1 MDSSFVE
8 WAYFK
13 SIVGN
18 FEGLI
23 QYYFSSMAYLAP
35 WLRQAGVGMLY
46 SLGLAWSAF
55 CMIKAPVDRLLTA
68 LGVIGMV
75 FLSGFLCSPT
85 TDTKN
90 LGSAS
95 GTELSV
101 GAYYS
106 FFLAGS
112 MTQVFQDVV
121 TASWKSSIS
130 EANGGGGPT
139 KDAIAMAFN
148 DKSAQFAEK
157 FLKGEGKE
165 AVKDYMQL
173 CGSEAL
179 KQATTPKQKAMLRSI
194 GVGANTLGMDAM
206 DTTTMVQLAEKTAN
220 RNPDWLTLIGMSM
233 GGQGGGANSWFL
245 ARQEAKQVDSQR
257 TEGEEFL
264 KKLPPANSKIDGTKG
279 YRIPTKDYYKT
290 VLSDSGDATIS
301 NTDSFKKLSGSSGPF
316 QEMLPKGATTTTAGS
331 EEDYVFYPKNCYDLY
346 KVASETMSS
355 LRQGSKG
362 VPGYE
367 KLDLTGA
374 YASLSTSNKVRR
386 GINDQITAELKE
398 MGIDKTVDSSVVE
411 SLGDS
416 IYDASTK
423 ISNVF
428 DKWMLE
434 YGIPTTIST
443 MAMIVAILLIVFP
456 VFALV
461 AVLFGPKVLI
471 SYFKLMAFPFLVVF
485 INNLLLSLSAN
496 LIAFNKG
503 YAVITETVNPGGV
516 DVASSI
522 SAMSAETIIYA
533 SICVC
538 EIAIAKFILWDDVR
552 AVTSFNPAAAGKAA
566 AGRGASMI
574 GSAISLVAGVFGRG
588 ARMAKAAE
596 GAKQAKGMS
605 HAISNINRQV
615 TQIAGGGKRSQNNSS
630 PPQGAGG
637 GSGGNGANGA
647 NGGSSGGNNGGTP
660 GSGGNSPLGGG
671 NSLNPP
677 PSEPK
682 N

>member
-1 MDSSFVE
+1 MDKDFAE
-8 WAYFK
+8 WMYLK
-13 SIVGN
+13 LIVGD
-18 FEGLI
+18 FDVLT

-35 WLRQAGVGMLY
+35 WMRQAGVGLLY
-46 SLGLAWSAF
+46 SLGLMWAAF
-55 CMIKAPVDRLLTA
+55 TMIKAPTDRLLSA
-68 LGVIGMV
+68 VGVFGMT
-75 FLSGFLCSPT
+75 FLAGFLCSPT

-95 GTELSV
+95 GTELSI

-106 FFLAGS
+106 YFFAGS
-112 MTQVFQDVV
+112 MTQVFQDVLA
-121 TASWKSSIS
+121 ASWKNSIS
-130 EANGGGGPT
+130 EANGGGGPN

-148 DKSAQFAEK
+148 DKSAEFAEK
-157 FLKGEGKE
+157 FIKGEGKE

-179 KQATTPKQKAMLRSI
+179 KQATTPKQKVMLRSI

-220 RNPDWLTLIGMSM
+220 RNPDYLTLIGMSM
-233 GGQGGGANSWFL
+233 AGYGGASSWFV

-264 KKLPPANSKIDGTKG
+264 RKLPPANSKIDGTKG
-279 YRIPTKDYYKT
+279 YRIPTKDYYKA
-290 VLSDSGDATIS
+290 VLSDTSDANTS
-301 NTDSFKKLSGSSGPF
+301 NTDSFKTLSGSSGPF
-316 QEMLPKGATTTTAGS
+316 QEMLAKGATTTTAGS
-331 EEDYVFYPKNCYDLY
+331 EDDYVFYPKNCYDLY
-346 KVASETMSS
+346 KIASETMRS
-355 LRQGSKG
+355 LRQGVKG

-367 KLDLTGA
+367 KLDLTAA
-374 YASLSTSNKVRR
+374 YASLSTANKVRR
-386 GINDQITAELKE
+386 AYNDKMTAELKD
-398 MGIDKTVDSSVVE
+398 MGIDKTMDSTVLE
-411 SLGDS
+411 SLGDT
-416 IYDASTK
+416 IYSSTSK
-423 ISNVF
+423 ITNIF

-434 YGIPTTIST
+434 YGIPVTIST
-443 MAMIVAILLIVFP
+443 MAMIVALLLTVFP
-456 VFALV
+456 IFALV
-461 AVLFGPKVLI
+461 SVMFGPKVLV
-471 SYFKLMAFPFLVVF
+471 SYFKLMAFPFIVVF
-485 INNLLLSLSAN
+485 INNFMLSLSAN
-496 LIAFNKG
+496 LITFNKA
-503 YAVITETVNPGGV
+503 YAVIPETFMPGSV
-516 DVASSI
+516 DSVSSL
-522 SAMSAETIIYA
+522 SSMSAETIIYA

-552 AVTSFNPAAAGKAA
+552 AVTSFNPAAASKAA

-574 GSAISLVAGVFGRG
+574 GAAISLAGAVFGRG
-588 ARMAKAAE
+588 AKIAKMAAG

-605 HAISNINRQV
+605 HAVSTINRQV

-647 NGGSSGGNNGGTP
+647 NGGGGGGNNGGTP

-682 N
+682 S